1 MGCCDTKGML
11 PVEDAIQL
19 MLSSVSPVNRIQTL
33 PLEAALGYVLAES
46 VSSPCH
52 VPPFNNSA
60 MDGYAVR
67 RSDLETSDILPLAG
81 KAYAGRPFEGNWPSG
96 TCIRIMTGAPVPD
109 GCDAVIMQEKTEVSG
124 DKIKF
129 LTTVVKPQANI
140 RPQGDDMKAGQEI
153 FPAGTKLTVRHLP
166 VLASLGICDVKVY
179 EKPKVAFFS
188 TGDELCPPGETL
200 KAGQIYDS
208 NRYAIRPM
216 LERFGCEAID
226 LGIIPDD
233 PEQLTATFKQAQSEA
248 DVVITSGG
256 VSVGEADYTKLV
268 LKSLGAINF
277 WKIAM
282 KPGKPFAFGQLD
294 NALFCGLPGNP
305 VSAVNTLHVLVRPM
319 LAKLAGWSQWQAEA
333 QLPAITK
340 SRLKKSPG
348 RTDYQRGVYTIEDGR
363 IFVENAGN
371 QSSGAFRAMSTANC
385 FIILEQDRAGIE
397 AGETVQIQPFD
408 TSLFY

>member
-1 MGCCDTKGML
+1 MGCCDTNGML

-33 PLEAALGYVLAES
+33 PLQAALGFVLSDS
-46 VSSPCH
+46 VYSPCD

-67 RSDLETSDILPLAG
+67 RSDLDISDTLSLCG
-81 KAYAGRPFEGNWPSG
+81 KAYAGRPYEGHWPSG
-96 TCIRIMTGAPVPD
+96 TCIRIMTGAPVPEA
-109 GCDAVIMQEKTEVSG
+109 CDAVIMQEKTEVIG
-124 DKIKF
+124 DKIRF
-129 LTTVVKPQANI
+129 LTTQVKPQANI
-140 RPQGDDMKAGQEI
+140 RPKGDDMQAGQEI

-166 VLASLGICDVKVY
+166 VLASLGICEVRVF

-188 TGDELCPPGETL
+188 TGDELCPPGHPL

-226 LGIIPDD
+226 LGIMPDD
-233 PEQLTATFKQAQSEA
+233 PEQLTATFQQAQSEA

-268 LKSLGAINF
+268 LKSLGEINF

-282 KPGKPFAFGQLD
+282 KPGKPFAFGQLE

-305 VSAVNTLHVLVRPM
+305 VSAVNTLHALVRPM
-319 LAKLAGWSQWQAEA
+319 LAKLSGWSQWQAEP

-340 SRLKKSPG
+340 SRLKKTPG
-348 RTDYQRGVYTIEDGR
+348 RTDYQRGIYTIEDGQ
-363 IFVENAGN
+363 VCVGNAGN
-371 QSSGAFRAMSTANC
+371 QSSGAFKAMSVANC
-385 FIILEQDRAGIE
+385 FIILERERASVE
-397 AGETVQIQPFD
+397 PGETVQIQPFD
-408 TSLFY
+408 TSLYY